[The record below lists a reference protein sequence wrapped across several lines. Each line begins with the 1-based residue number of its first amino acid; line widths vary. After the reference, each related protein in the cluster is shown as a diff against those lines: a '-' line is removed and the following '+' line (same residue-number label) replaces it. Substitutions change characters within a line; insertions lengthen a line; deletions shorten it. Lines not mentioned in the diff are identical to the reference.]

1 LVSIPLVQINFTAT
15 RVAFSK
21 KVFMRRVAGYS
32 ALMKCVSVA
41 LAATLGL
48 ATVTLAQADAVVQ
61 PVSKATADKISKG
74 IEGLI
79 GPGYKVQSVF
89 KTTIFGGLYE
99 VRVGDNLLYTDENL
113 SHVFS
118 GNVFDGKN
126 FDNITEERI
135 SKLTAIQFSEL
146 PLELALKTVNGKG
159 TRKVAV
165 FEDANCGY
173 CKRFRKTLSEVDDTT
188 IYTFV
193 VPMLGPDSLAKTKA
207 VYCAADKSKVWDDWM
222 LRNKPLPTEANCKD
236 VVSEKLIAL
245 RQKLSVTGTPTSF
258 FIDGSRVAGAVPK
271 DQFEQKLIA
280 ASKSKS

>member
-1 LVSIPLVQINFTAT
+1 MQRGLGVGV
-15 RVAFSK
+15 V
-21 KVFMRRVAGYS
+21 
-32 ALMKCVSVA
+32 MKCMSAALVAVLGMASVSF
-41 LAATLGL
+41 
-48 ATVTLAQADAVVQ
+48 AQADASVQ
-61 PVSKATADKISKG
+61 PVSKATADKIGKG
-74 IEGLI
+74 IEALI

-113 SHVFS
+113 THVFS

-146 PLELALKTVNGKG
+146 PLELAFKTVIGKG

-165 FEDANCGY
+165 FEDPNCGY
-173 CKRFRKTLSEVDDTT
+173 CKRFRKTLTEVEDTT

-193 VPMLGPDSLAKTKA
+193 IPMLGPDSLAKTKA
-207 VYCAADKSKVWDDWM
+207 VYCASDKSKVWDDWM

-245 RQKLSVTGTPTSF
+245 RQKLNVTGTPTSF
-258 FIDGSRVAGAVPK
+258 FMDGSRVAGAVPK
-271 DQFEQKLIA
+271 EQFEQKLVA